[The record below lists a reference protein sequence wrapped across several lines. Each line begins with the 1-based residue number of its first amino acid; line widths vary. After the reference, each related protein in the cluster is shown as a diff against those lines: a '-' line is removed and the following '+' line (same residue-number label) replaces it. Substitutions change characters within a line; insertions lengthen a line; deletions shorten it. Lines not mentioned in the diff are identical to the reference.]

1 MATNYTNT
9 GIISITTDTTFP
21 APVSGTGTI
30 TAAAGSRDVSGSST
44 LFTTE
49 LNAGD
54 FVIDLTNHEMRKIT
68 AIGSATAL
76 NIDHGF
82 TNVQTAV
89 SLKSIP
95 SSRVVK
101 IDAYTTSGGK
111 INTVTIPPAQV
122 WPVGDKSSRENQHS
136 PIDFCDPI
144 FVDGT
149 GGTVTISYE
158 L

>member
-1 MATNYTNT
+1 MATNYKNT
-9 GIISITTDTTFP
+9 GIISISTDTTFP
-21 APVSGTGTI
+21 AYVAGTGTI
-30 TAAAGSRDVSGSST
+30 TAAAASRDVSGAST

-49 LNAGD
+49 LHNGD
-54 FVIDLTNHEMRKIT
+54 WIVDITNHEIRKIT

-82 TNVQTAV
+82 TNAQTTV
-89 SLKSIP
+89 DLKSIP

-101 IDAYTTSGGK
+101 IDAYTVSGGK
-111 INTVTIPPAQV
+111 IDTVTLPAAQV
-122 WPVGDKSSRENQHS
+122 WPVADKSSRETQHS

-149 GGTVTISYE
+149 GGTVIISYE